1 MKTENKIVAFKGFD
15 SDMSCRGF
23 KYEVGKEYMH
33 EGIVE
38 KCGSGFHACEFPL
51 DVFNFYPPSSRFA
64 KVSLSGEIDRG
75 NDKIAAAKISISA
88 EIKLPELVSSA
99 VDFIFGLV
107 DWSNKKESNT
117 GYQSAATNT
126 GYRSAATNTGDRSAA
141 TNTGDQS
148 AATNTGY
155 RSAATNTGDRSAATN
170 AGYQSAATNT
180 GDQSAAT
187 NTGNRSAATN
197 TGNQSAATNT
207 GYQSAATNTGDR
219 SAATNTGNQSAATNT
234 GYQSAATNTG
244 YRSAATNTGD
254 RSAATNTGDRSAANV
269 EGEKS
274 VAISSGYQG
283 KAKAS
288 KGSAIFLVFRDEEYN
303 IIHAKAAIAGN
314 EIKPDTWYSLD
325 EIGNFVEVE

>member
-1 MKTENKIVAFKGFD
+1 MKTENEVVAFKGFD
-15 SDMSCRGF
+15 SNMSCRGF
-23 KYEVGKEYMH
+23 KYEIGKSYSH
-33 EGIVE
+33 DGKVE

-75 NDKIAAAKISISA
+75 NDKIAAAKIRISA
-88 EIKLPELVSSA
+88 EIKLPELVSNA
-99 VDFIFGLV
+99 VDFIFNLV

-117 GYQSAATNT
+117 GY
-126 GYRSAATNTGDRSAA
+126 RSAATNTGDQSAA

-155 RSAATNTGDRSAATN
+155 RSAATNTGD
-170 AGYQSAATNT
+170 
-180 GDQSAAT
+180 
-187 NTGNRSAATN
+187 
-197 TGNQSAATNT
+197 
-207 GYQSAATNTGDR
+207 
-219 SAATNTGNQSAATNT
+219 QSAATNT

-244 YRSAATNTGD
+244 YQ
-254 RSAATNTGDRSAANV
+254 SAANV

>member
-1 MKTENKIVAFKGFD
+1 MKTENEVVAFKGFD
-15 SDMSCRGF
+15 SNMSCRGF
-23 KYEVGKEYMH
+23 KYEIGKSYSH
-33 EGIVE
+33 DGKVE

-75 NDKIAAAKISISA
+75 NDKIAAAKIRISA
-88 EIKLPELVSSA
+88 EIKLPELVSNA
-99 VDFIFGLV
+99 VDFIFNLV
-107 DWSNKKESNT
+107 DWSNKKES
-117 GYQSAATNT
+117 
-126 GYRSAATNTGDRSAA
+126 
-141 TNTGDQS
+141 
-148 AATNTGY
+148 
-155 RSAATNTGDRSAATN
+155 
-170 AGYQSAATNT
+170 
-180 GDQSAAT
+180 
-187 NTGNRSAATN
+187 
-197 TGNQSAATNT
+197 
-207 GYQSAATNTGDR
+207 
-219 SAATNTGNQSAATNT
+219 
-234 GYQSAATNTG
+234 
-244 YRSAATNTGD
+244 NTGD